1 MLRFIIP
8 SMTCGGCAKA
18 VTRIVQSVTGPG
30 TTVDIDLATHEVRV
44 GAGTDQAPALL
55 GALAKGG
62 YPAERRDEAPVAA

>member
-1 MLRFIIP
+1 MLHLIIP

-44 GAGTDQAPALL
+44 DARTDQAPALL

-62 YPAERRDEAPVAA
+62 YPAEQRTNAPAAA